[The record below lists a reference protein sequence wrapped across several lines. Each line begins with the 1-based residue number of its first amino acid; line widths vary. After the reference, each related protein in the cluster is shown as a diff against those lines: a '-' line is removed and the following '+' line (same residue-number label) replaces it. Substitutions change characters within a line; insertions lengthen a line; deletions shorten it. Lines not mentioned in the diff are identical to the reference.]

1 MQKFLIFFI
10 SLQIYANRSVAVHP
24 KFLIFTQIQAMPG
37 RFLLT
42 VPGRFLLIGFFA
54 IQILVDLGHSVT
66 AYPFVHYGMFSESF
80 AQPDSLTVF
89 TITADGQ
96 SLQPGDFAIY
106 RWDQVQNPLLAFD
119 RQVSTRDFAFDKE
132 KLQKGMH
139 FIGAGSLYPLLLSN
153 LNNTE
158 ITATRFA
165 SWYKTYL
172 SSLIGRPIHSLR
184 VDKSWYRYDGAHFV
198 LVKTDHRI
206 NL

>member
-1 MQKFLIFFI
+1 
-10 SLQIYANRSVAVHP
+10 
-24 KFLIFTQIQAMPG
+24 MPG
-37 RFLLT
+37 RFFLT

-66 AYPFVHYGMFSESF
+66 AYPFVHYGMFSESVP
-80 AQPDSLTVF
+80 QPDSLTVF

-96 SLQPGDFAIY
+96 SLQPGDFTIY

-119 RQVSTRDFAFDKE
+119 RQVSTHDFAFDKE
-132 KLQKGMH
+132 KLQKGMR
-139 FIGAGSLYPLLLSN
+139 FIGAGSLYPRLLPN
-153 LNNTE
+153 LNNSE
-158 ITATRFA
+158 ITTARFA

-184 VDKSWYRYDGAHFV
+184 VDKNWYRYDGAHFV
-198 LVKTDHRI
+198 LLKTDNRI

>member
-1 MQKFLIFFI
+1 
-10 SLQIYANRSVAVHP
+10 
-24 KFLIFTQIQAMPG
+24 MPG

-42 VPGRFLLIGFFA
+42 MPGRFLLIGFFV
-54 IQILVDLGHSVT
+54 IQILVDLCHSVT

-80 AQPDSLTVF
+80 PQPDSLTVF

-96 SLQPGDFAIY
+96 LLQPGDFSIY

-139 FIGAGSLYPLLLSN
+139 FIGGGSLYPLLLPN
-153 LNNTE
+153 LNNTA
-158 ITATRFA
+158 ITAARFA

-184 VDKSWYRYDGAHFV
+184 VDKTWYRYDGAHFV
-198 LVKTDHRI
+198 LLKTDHRI